1 MKEYSEVELR
11 EMISNLKLMK
21 RITVKMGDTLSD
33 KSELDLTT
41 YEMVLENHLND
52 KYKDID
58 AWLNKLIAKNGTT
71 NY

>member
-1 MKEYSEVELR
+1 MKEYSEVELK

-21 RITVKMGDTLSD
+21 KITIEMGGSLSN

-52 KYKDID
+52 KYKDLD
-58 AWLNKLIAKNGTT
+58 EWLHKLIEKNGTT
-71 NY
+71 EY

>member
-1 MKEYSEVELR
+1 MKEYSEIELR

-21 RITVKMGDTLSD
+21 KITTEMGGSLSN

-52 KYKDID
+52 KYKDLD
-58 AWLNKLIAKNGTT
+58 KWLNKLVKKNGTT
-71 NY
+71 EY

>member
-1 MKEYSEVELR
+1 MKEYSEVELK

-21 RITVKMGDTLSD
+21 KITTEMGGSLSN

-52 KYKDID
+52 KYKDLD
-58 AWLNKLIAKNGTT
+58 KWLNKLVKKNGTT
-71 NY
+71 EY

>member
-1 MKEYSEVELR
+1 MKKYSEVELR

-21 RITVKMGDTLSD
+21 RITAKMGDTLSD

-52 KYKDID
+52 KYKDLD
-58 AWLNKLIAKNGTT
+58 KWLNKLIKKNGTT
-71 NY
+71 EY